1 MSEDNYENIIKKY
14 VEMNVAHSF
23 REGNERSTRIWLDM
37 ILKKNLNKVVDWSK
51 IDKNDYLLAME
62 RSPIKDIEIKLLLS
76 QALTNKVNDRNIYV
90 KGIDTSYQY
99 EGYNTYSLIELAN
112 QK

>member
-1 MSEDNYENIIKKY
+1 
-14 VEMNVAHSF
+14 
-23 REGNERSTRIWLDM
+23 M

-62 RSPIKDIEIKLLLS
+62 RSPIKDTEIKLLLS